1 MALSTVL
8 TVVLQIKI
16 KRTLDVTRDTS
27 VLCLPGIASLAQ
39 LETECQHP
47 VYQKIV
53 VELMLQVG

>member
-1 MALSTVL
+1 M
-8 TVVLQIKI
+8 
-16 KRTLDVTRDTS
+16 TRDTL

-53 VELMLQVG
+53 VVLMLQVG